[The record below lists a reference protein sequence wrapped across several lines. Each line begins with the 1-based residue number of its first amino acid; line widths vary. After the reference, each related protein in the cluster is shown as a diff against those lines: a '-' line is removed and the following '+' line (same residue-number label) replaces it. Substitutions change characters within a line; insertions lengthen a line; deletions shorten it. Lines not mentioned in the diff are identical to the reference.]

1 MRKRFIS
8 LLTIVLCSLYSVA
21 IWAQSAPLNGLLEDV
36 KNIAT
41 ADSAVNREREA
52 RFTAGL
58 SQWQEKLAGSQR
70 RLQQADEQ
78 KAALKQ
84 AFDNNEH
91 LLAEQE
97 QRLSRRS
104 GQLGEV
110 FGVAREVAQ
119 QLESILSDSL
129 TSADNPDRAR
139 ELAFAD
145 SKAVPTLQQLNA
157 LWYQLQ
163 AEMTAQG
170 EIKQFDT
177 AVITPGGE
185 TVQTQVL
192 RIGDFTA
199 MTQDGQFLNWQPEL
213 QRLAVLAAQPDDS
226 HQQEVSNYLSGEG
239 SALLIDPTRGQ
250 LLSLLSRT
258 PDLGERLEQGG
269 EVGYLIMGLGL
280 LGLIIAALQM
290 VRLTLIEY
298 QVKRQLALPD
308 ELNQQNPLGRVL
320 IELTEKALPLPA
332 MELKLDEVILRE
344 LPGLERG
351 QSFVKL
357 LAGVAPLL
365 GLLGTVVG
373 MIATF
378 QSITL
383 FGTSDPQLMAGG
395 ISQALMTTVLGLIV
409 AIPLLFC
416 HSYLAAKSRRIVL
429 ILQEKSLAVLVES
442 GSINES
448 DDGQVVHAA

>member
-1 MRKRFIS
+1 MNNRFIS
-8 LLTIVLCSLYSVA
+8 LLTVVLCSLFS
-21 IWAQSAPLNGLLEDV
+21 GLLSAQPTALTGLLQDV
-36 KNIAT
+36 KNITT
-41 ADSAVNREREA
+41 ADSVVNREREA
-52 RFTAGL
+52 RFKAEL
-58 SQWQEKLAGSQR
+58 SQWQEKLAQSR
-70 RLQQADEQ
+70 NRLQQADEH

-84 AFDNNEH
+84 TFENNEQ
-91 LLAEQE
+91 LLAEQA
-97 QRLSRRS
+97 QRLSQRS

-119 QLESILSDSL
+119 QLEPILNDSL
-129 TSADNPDRAR
+129 TSADNPDRTR
-139 ELAFAD
+139 DLVFAG

-170 EIKQFDT
+170 EIKQFNT

-185 TVQTQVL
+185 TVPAQVL

-199 MTQDGQFLNWQPEL
+199 MTEDGQFLNWQPEL
-213 QRLAVLAAQPDDS
+213 QRLAVLTVQPDNRY
-226 HQQEVSNYLSGEG
+226 QREVSNYLNGEG
-239 SALLIDPTRGQ
+239 NALLIDPSRGQ

-258 PDLGERLEQGG
+258 PDLGERLAQGG
-269 EVGYLIMGLGL
+269 EVGYLIIGLGL
-280 LGLIIAALQM
+280 LGLIVATLQM

-298 QVKRQLALPD
+298 KVKRQLTQPD
-308 ELNQQNPLGRVL
+308 ELNQHNPLGRVL
-320 IELTEKALPLPA
+320 TQLTEQTLPLPA

-344 LPGLERG
+344 LPGLDRG

-395 ISQALMTTVLGLIV
+395 ISQALMTTVLGLVV

-442 GSINES
+442 GSISES
-448 DDGQVVHAA
+448 DDRQVVHAA